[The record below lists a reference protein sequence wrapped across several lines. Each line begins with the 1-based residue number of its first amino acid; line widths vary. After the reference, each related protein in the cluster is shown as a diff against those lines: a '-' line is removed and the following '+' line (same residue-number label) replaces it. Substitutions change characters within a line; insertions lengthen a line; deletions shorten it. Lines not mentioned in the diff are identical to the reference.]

1 MLLLMMRQILR
12 HWLSLTKLRTTPS
25 TQLTSLKDGQ
35 NLTQEKVYRASKL
48 SVSPGS
54 FEDTANG
61 NCSKVGTQTFNETS
75 GSKTGLGFTLT
86 TSCNPTL
93 VTTEV
98 AGAFFPTSVENVSAE
113 RIGIDFDYALQGYFT
128 RKVGTVE
135 NYAVGSYLYHN
146 FTQNTGAGSIT
157 IRLEVRVKTTPTSK
171 GRKGFLLAKLLL
183 LITQPVVLK
192 IGQQGQ

>member
-1 MLLLMMRQILR
+1 MDAASDDETDPEALVIVNQVAYN
-12 HWLSLTKLRTTPS
+12 
-25 TQLTSLKDGQ
+25 TQYTVDFLKDGQ

-183 LITQPVVLK
+183 FPIPVPAALIGV
-192 IGQQGQ
+192 